1 MKLSY
6 PIATP
11 EIDVPL
17 LAYAGETEAMLAQLK
32 AMGYQ
37 AIEPFVRDPSAFDA
51 EAFALAVAN
60 SGLQVATIGTGPVQL
75 IDQLVFTDPDTA
87 RRDAA
92 LDRAKSIVDFAARLG
107 SSINVGKLRGPLGES
122 PEEAEQRRDE
132 AFREICR
139 YAAQRSVIVTLEP
152 QSRTMIDNLNTTP
165 ESLAWIE
172 QMQTDNLFVMLD
184 TFHMANEDPDPAASI
199 RQARR
204 WLRHVHFSDSDRLA
218 PLEGSI
224 DFNPI
229 ITALGE
235 LVYDGA
241 ITIEI
246 AQKPDQATAARLA
259 RRNFARLLSSFSQ
272 PS

>member
-1 MKLSY
+1 MKLAY

-17 LAYAGETEAMLAQLK
+17 LAYAGETEAALTELK

-37 AIEPFVRDPSAFDA
+37 AIEPFVRDPNAFDA
-51 EAFALAVAN
+51 EAFALAVAD
-60 SGLQVATIGTGPVQL
+60 SGLQVATVGTGPVQM
-75 IDQLVFTDPDTA
+75 IDQLVFTVADTA
-87 RRDAA
+87 RRQAA
-92 LDRAKSIVDFAARLG
+92 LDRTKAIIDFAARLS
-107 SSINVGKLRGPLGES
+107 SSINVGKLRGPLGHH
-122 PEEAEQRRDE
+122 PTEAAQRRDD

-139 YAAQRSVIVTLEP
+139 YAAQREVIVTLEP
-152 QSRTMIDNLNTTP
+152 QSRSVIDNLNTTA

-199 RQARR
+199 RQAQPF
-204 WLRHVHFSDSDRLA
+204 LLHVHFSDSERLA
-218 PLEGSI
+218 PLEGKI
-224 DFNPI
+224 DFPPI
-229 ITALGE
+229 VSALAEIG
-235 LVYDGA
+235 YQGA
-241 ITIEI
+241 ITVEI

-259 RRNFARLLSSFSQ
+259 QQNVARLLNSFSQ